1 MTSISEEEDIAFS
14 NLVYTEV
21 DHGQAPAT
29 GPASALYENISPE
42 AQYENVQEDNDKYQN
57 IAEPSQPT
65 VNYQNVD
72 RTGKNFTTEKQRT
85 KLEQNVYEN
94 VESEGPHEHY
104 ENYDFGENGIYQ
116 NILFQRK
123 TDPLPASNSDVY
135 SQLKTLKEAVHRVND
150 ILEKDLKKE
159 NSSSKDTN
167 QEYDTVE
174 AKYENTAQLEDIKTK
189 GKVSSLKDIFTF
201 TPANKK
207 GKDISKTPESTTKD
221 VPSASVPAGQGA
233 TPTSLPSIPPP
244 TGIPPTSLPPVCL
257 PPSSTIFRE
266 WALSRTEQPTSNK
279 DKRTNG
285 LFTSTE
291 RQIVAK
297 FLENVKT
304 ELSTV

>member
-1 MTSISEEEDIAFS
+1 MTSISEEEDLAFS

-29 GPASALYENISPE
+29 SPASALYENVSHE
-42 AQYENVQEDNDKYQN
+42 AQYENVQEDNKKYQN
-57 IAEPSQPT
+57 VTEPSQPT

-72 RTGKNFTTEKQRT
+72 TTGNNIRTGEQGTQ
-85 KLEQNVYEN
+85 LEQNVYEN
-94 VESEGPHEHY
+94 VESKGPQEHY

-123 TDPLPASNSDVY
+123 SDSLLASKSDVY
-135 SQLKTLKEAVHRVND
+135 SQVKTLKEAVHGVND

-159 NSSSKDTN
+159 NSKDTN
-167 QEYDTVE
+167 LEYDTVE
-174 AKYENTAQLEDIKTK
+174 AKNENASPLEDIKTK

-201 TPANKK
+201 TPANNKAK
-207 GKDISKTPESTTKD
+207 NSLKTPESSTKD
-221 VPSASVPAGQGA
+221 VPSASVPPGQGA
-233 TPTSLPSIPPP
+233 TPTSLSSTPPP
-244 TGIPPTSLPPVCL
+244 TGTPPTSLPTVCL

-266 WALSRTEQPTSNK
+266 WALSRTEQPPSNK